1 MDDDP
6 TTHDGQDVLE
16 HIRAARSGDRA
27 AFSVVY
33 RHFAPMVHAIL
44 LSKLPARDADDLVH
58 DVFVNALRRIGDLH
72 DERRC
77 GAWLAQ
83 IARRCAVDRYRKRSR
98 EDDVRE
104 ALRHE
109 PPSNDRTALP
119 LDADT
124 ALRAIRGLPEGYA
137 EILMMRF
144 VEGLNGPAIA
154 ERLGL
159 THDSARNKLARA
171 MTMLRARLGVVPNAE
186 TPGTQ
191 GTRT

>member
-1 MDDDP
+1 MDDDH
-6 TTHDGQDVLE
+6 TSHEGQDVLE

-33 RHFAPMVHAIL
+33 RHFAPMVHAVL
-44 LSKLPARDADDLVH
+44 LSKLPAHDADDLVH
-58 DVFVNALRRIGDLH
+58 DVFISALRRIGDLQ
-72 DERRC
+72 DEHRC
-77 GAWLAQ
+77 GAWLAR

-98 EDDVRE
+98 DAAMRE
-104 ALRHE
+104 ALRHQ
-109 PPSNDRTALP
+109 PPSNDRPALP

-124 ALRAIRGLPEGYA
+124 ALRAIRALPEGYA

-159 THDSARNKLARA
+159 THDSARNKLMRA
-171 MTMLRARLGVVPNAE
+171 LTMLRARLGVTPTSD
-186 TPGTQ
+186 TPGTED
-191 GTRT
+191 TRT